1 MRRLRKILLIA
12 LAALF
17 GLVVL
22 VVVAWAVDT
31 RRHDDKVA
39 RNVDLAGIP
48 VGGMTKAQLAAA
60 VGSIHERYDTA
71 SVHVIAP
78 GGSFV
83 IDADTIGVDLQEAE
97 TVDAT
102 MAVGRTGGLLHQ
114 LGSWLR
120 GVVKHRR
127 APVQVSVDAAA
138 VYAVVPKEDP
148 GPQKAPQEPTIKLEG
163 DKLVAV
169 DGEDGEG
176 IDPAEVIEQL
186 PDAAKHG
193 TPIQVRVHRGDVPPR
208 FDADDAQKLA
218 DEATRLTRSQLSV
231 KAGSKE
237 AKVPVKT
244 LRSWLRAEP
253 TATGLA
259 LAVKPDAA
267 TTDLAELLPGAGTPA
282 VETGFNIVE
291 GRPVIIPGKPGT
303 TCCATDAADLI
314 RRAVQEQRTSALTLP
329 LRRLD
334 PKLTVDQADALNIHE
349 PVGAFT
355 TNHKCCEPRVTNI
368 HTMANALK
376 GHVIKPGETF
386 SINEVVGR
394 RTKEKGYVVA
404 GVIQDGVFAEDVGG
418 GVSQFATTLFNAS
431 FFAGLDF
438 GEYQSHSLYISRYPR
453 GREATMGYPHPDLQI
468 KNTTPHGI
476 LIWPAYNATSIT
488 VTLYSTKFVESTQ
501 SGQTEAPRGP
511 CTRVTTERTRR
522 YLDGTTKVDKVFALY
537 RPAEGVNCPSS

>member
-31 RRHDDKVA
+31 RRHDDRVT
-39 RNVDLAGIP
+39 RNVDLAGVS
-48 VGGMTKAQLAAA
+48 VGGMTRAQLANA
-60 VGSIHERYDTA
+60 VASVKDDYDNA

-78 GGSFV
+78 KGSFV
-83 IDADTIGVDLQEAE
+83 IDAAALGVRLKEPE

-102 MAVGRTGGLLHQ
+102 MSVGRSGGLLHE

-120 GVVKHRR
+120 GVLTDRR
-127 APVQVSVDAAA
+127 APVYVSVDAGA
-138 VYAVVPKEDP
+138 VYTVVPREDP
-148 GPQKAPQEPTIKLEG
+148 GPQKPPEEPSITLEG
-163 DKLVAV
+163 DKMVAV
-169 DGEDGEG
+169 DGKDGEG
-176 IDPAEVIEQL
+176 IDPAEVIETL

-208 FDADDAQKLA
+208 FDKEDAEKLA
-218 DEATRLTRSQLSV
+218 EEATRLTRNQLTV

-244 LRSWLRAEP
+244 LRSWLRAE
-253 TATGLA
+253 AKADGLK

-267 TTDLAELLPGAGTPA
+267 TKDLAELLPAAGASPT
-282 VETGFNIVE
+282 ETGFNLVE

-303 TCCATDAADLI
+303 ACCSTDAAELVK
-314 RRAVQEQRTSALTLP
+314 RAVEEQRTSPLTLP
-329 LRRLD
+329 LKRVD
-334 PKLTVDQADALNIHE
+334 PKLTVDQADALNIKE

-355 TNHKCCEPRVTNI
+355 TQHKCCEPRVTNI
-368 HTMANALK
+368 HKMADTLR

-394 RTKEKGYVVA
+394 RTREKGYVVA
-404 GVIQDGVFAEDVGG
+404 GVIQDGIFAEDVGG
-418 GVSQFATTLFNAS
+418 GVSQFATTLFNAA

-438 GEYQSHSLYISRYPR
+438 GEYQSHSIYISRYPR

-476 LIWPAYNATSIT
+476 LMWPSYNSTSIT
-488 VTLYSTKFVESTQ
+488 ITLYSTKFVESTQ

-511 CTRVTTERTRR
+511 CTRVSTERTRK
-522 YLDGTTKVDKVFALY
+522 YLDGTTKVDRVFALY
-537 RPAEGVNCPSS
+537 RPAEGVNCPTS